1 MDVASKSQRA
11 SESGPLEIEEEM
23 TIVCTL
29 VKEAPV
35 DEKTKSATEPV
46 KKT

>member
-1 MDVASKSQRA
+1 MTLSTTQHA
-11 SESGPLEIEEEM
+11 SEKGPLEIEEEM

-29 VKEAPV
+29 VKEAPF
-35 DEKTKSATEPV
+35 DEKSKSATEPV